1 VARLSIDQMLSK
13 GGALLRKGKPE
24 QAMGIFEDIL
34 TAFPENSHA
43 KQGLSKAI
51 KAIAASQPAPPQE
64 IVNKLVSMFNQG
76 QISAAVHLAER
87 VRQEYPH
94 AFFLWNIL
102 GAGYL
107 RLGNLEH
114 ATNSFRKA
122 CELNPHFCDGYN
134 NLGVALKAQN
144 KLEEALQAFQE
155 AMSINPKYAEPLN
168 NIGNVLRSLERREE
182 ARDAY
187 EKAVRLKPNFAEAFN
202 NLGVVLLELGNS
214 INAIKAFQNAVNLR
228 PDYVEALQNIGNALI
243 DIKEHERAISMF
255 QKLASLTPSDANLFF
270 KLGSLFA
277 EREEYNSAVEA
288 FKTAIL
294 HDPNHDGALNNLGN
308 TLAKLGQLDDALIHF
323 ERAIEL
329 KPDESSFFFNKGK
342 ALESQNRHI
351 DAIAAYKTAISLR
364 PDYAEAYVNL
374 GNALVKIGED
384 VEGLKAYDK
393 SYEIDS
399 DNVEPL
405 WNKSLV
411 LLRQGDFEK
420 GWRLYETRWDN
431 PKFGDRKPD
440 TDMPYWLGDFDISGK
455 SILLFSEQG
464 LGDTIQ
470 FSRLAR
476 DVARLGAKVTLAV
489 QKPLKNLLGQID
501 GVSEVIAYTDA
512 LPRCDCM
519 CSLMSLPLALQLNVN
534 NLDLAAPYLVA
545 ESKRIDILTTRLGA
559 TDKPRIG
566 LAWSGSLLNDNDH
579 NRSISLSDMVQYL
592 SQDIDF
598 YCLQKDIRPDDQEA
612 LSGLPSIKTAA
623 DLKMGTPYFD
633 FDDTA
638 ALCSLMDRVV
648 TVDTSIA
655 HLAGALGIPATV
667 MLPSLADFRWLKDR
681 NDSLWY
687 GCVELVR
694 RTRTDKSWDRVI
706 EQAFAS
712 LPTHQD

>member
-24 QAMGIFEDIL
+24 QAKAIFEDIL
-34 TAFPENSHA
+34 FAYPENSHA

-51 KAIAASQPAPPQE
+51 QAIAAAQPAPPQD

-76 QISAAVHLAER
+76 QISATIELAER
-87 VRQEYPH
+87 MRLEYPH

-107 RLGNLEH
+107 RLGNLEP
-114 ATNSFRKA
+114 AINSFRKA
-122 CELNPHFCDGYN
+122 CEVNPQFCDGYN

-144 KLEEALQAFQE
+144 KLEEALQAFKR
-155 AMSINPKYAEPLN
+155 ALSINPKYAEPLN
-168 NIGNVLRSLERREE
+168 NIGNVLRSLERQEE
-182 ARDAY
+182 ARNAY
-187 EKAVRLKPNFAEAFN
+187 EKAVQLKPNFAEAFN
-202 NLGVVLLELGNS
+202 NLGVVHLEMGNS
-214 INAIKAFQNAVNLR
+214 IDAIKAFEKALNLR
-228 PDYVEALQNIGNALI
+228 PDYVEALQNIGNAFV
-243 DIKEHERAISMF
+243 DAKKHERAISTF
-255 QKLASLTPSDANLFF
+255 QKLTSLRPGDGDLYF

-277 EREEYNSAVEA
+277 EKEEYNSAIEA
-288 FKTAIL
+288 FKAAIL
-294 HDPNHDGALNNLGN
+294 HNPNHDGALNNLGN
-308 TLAKLGQLDDALIHF
+308 ALAKLGQLDDALIHF

-374 GNALVKIGED
+374 GNALINEGD
-384 VEGLKAYDK
+384 DIDGLKAYDK

-399 DNVEPL
+399 GNVEPL

-411 LLRQGDFEK
+411 LLRQGDFEN

-431 PKFGDRKPD
+431 PKFGERKPD

-464 LGDTIQ
+464 LGDSIQ
-470 FSRLAR
+470 FSRFAR

-489 QKPLKNLLGQID
+489 QKPLKNLLGQIE

-545 ESKRIDILTTRLGA
+545 ESKRIDTVKARLGA

-566 LAWSGSLLNDNDH
+566 LAWSGSLLNENDH
-579 NRSISLSDMVQYL
+579 NRSISLSDMVQHL
-592 SQDIDF
+592 PQDIDF
-598 YCLQKDIRPDDQEA
+598 YCLQKDIRPDDQKILA
-612 LSGLPSIKTAA
+612 ASPAIKTAA
-623 DLKMGTPYFD
+623 DLDKEQGFFD

-648 TVDTSIA
+648 SVDTSLA
-655 HLAGALGIPATV
+655 HLAGALGVPTTV

-681 NDSLWY
+681 SDSPWY
-687 GCVELVR
+687 GCMELVR

-712 LPTHQD
+712 HQNRRY